1 MALSCCPIL
10 SAFTIF
16 APMGK
21 IARFT
26 NQLVSNFYVGT
37 TTIFLVWI
45 TFFDG
50 NDLITLFS
58 NKLQLMD
65 AEREIQFYQTKID
78 EVYSENQ
85 KLQDNNDAKERIA
98 REKFLMKKADEDVFV
113 IPQEKENSILD
124 RLIGF

>member
-1 MALSCCPIL
+1 
-10 SAFTIF
+10 
-16 APMGK
+16 MGK
-21 IARFT
+21 IAGFT